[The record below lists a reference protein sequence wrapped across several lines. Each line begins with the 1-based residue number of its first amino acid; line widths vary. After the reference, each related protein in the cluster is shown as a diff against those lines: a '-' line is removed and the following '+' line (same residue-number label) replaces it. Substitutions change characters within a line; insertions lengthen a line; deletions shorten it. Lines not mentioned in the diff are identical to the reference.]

1 MAFGKL
7 VKAIKVRESNRD
19 RLMALLQID
28 PLMEDPD
35 EALPIDWFVVLP
47 FGEHGRSFYEL
58 LTPEVFQEMVD
69 DTDKKALD
77 NGFYEVRLR

>member
-7 VKAIKVRESNRD
+7 VKAIKVRDSNRD

-28 PLMEDPD
+28 PLTEDPD

-58 LTPEVFQEMVD
+58 LTPEVFKDMVD

>member
-1 MAFGKL
+1 MAFGKM

-28 PLMEDPD
+28 PLMEDAD
-35 EALPIDWFVVLP
+35 EMLPLGWFVVLP
-47 FGEHGRSFYEL
+47 FGEHGRSFYEI
-58 LTPEVFQEMVD
+58 LTPEVFDDMVD
-69 DTDKKALD
+69 STDKKELD